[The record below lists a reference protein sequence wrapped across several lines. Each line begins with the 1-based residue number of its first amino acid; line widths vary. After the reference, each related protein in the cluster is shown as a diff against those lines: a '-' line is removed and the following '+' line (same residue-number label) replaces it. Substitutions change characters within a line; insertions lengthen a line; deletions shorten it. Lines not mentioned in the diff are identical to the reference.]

1 MHKSLFLFRL
11 INNVLIK
18 QGIPLLADLLTEALA
33 AN

>member
-11 INNVLIK
+11 INNVLIQ
-18 QGIPLLADLLTEALA
+18 QGIPLLVDLLAEALA